1 MSAADGLGAS
11 RGGAPAG
18 AGRSAPPL
26 VAGGVTLPPASPAAR
41 RRRVLA
47 VVLRDFYVLRRSLP
61 RMLEIVYW
69 PTVELLIW
77 GYLSVFLQARQVPA
91 VVAVLLG
98 GVLLW
103 QVLFRS
109 QSEVSMAFLEDIWS
123 RNLLNV
129 FVAPL
134 TAAEYLTGV
143 VAFGALKLIV
153 NVALMAS
160 VALVLYGFGL
170 FSLGPSLV
178 PFMALLLLMGW
189 ALAIVTIGVIL
200 RFGQSA
206 EVIAWAMA
214 FAFQPFAAVFYP
226 VAVLPTA
233 MQWVAKLVPASY
245 VFEGMRAVLGG
256 RALPWRTLG
265 AAALLDLV
273 YVIGSLVFFWRMLA
287 KVRANGG
294 LSRFGE

>member
-1 MSAADGLGAS
+1 MSEVVIL
-11 RGGAPAG
+11 APA
-18 AGRSAPPL
+18 S
-26 VAGGVTLPPASPAAR
+26 SKAR

-47 VVLRDFYVLRRSLP
+47 VVLRDYYVLRRSVP

-77 GYLSVFLQARQVPA
+77 GYLSVFLQARRVPA

-129 FVAPL
+129 FVAPV
-134 TAAEYLTGV
+134 TAAEYLIGV
-143 VAFGALKLIV
+143 VAFGALKLVV
-153 NVALMAS
+153 NVALMAT
-160 VALVLYGFGL
+160 VALLLYGFGL

-200 RFGQSA
+200 RFGQAA

-233 MQWVAKLVPASY
+233 MQWVAKAVPASY
-245 VFEGMRAVLGG
+245 VFEGMRAVLAG
-256 RALPWRTLG
+256 RGLPWRTLG

-273 YVIGSLVFFWRMLA
+273 YVAGSLAFFRRMLT

>member
-1 MSAADGLGAS
+1 MSAAGDLGVPGGDGQ
-11 RGGAPAG
+11 APA
-18 AGRSAPPL
+18 ALAAARRP
-26 VAGGVTLPPASPAAR
+26 TLAPASALAR
-41 RRRVLA
+41 RRRVLS
-47 VVLRDFYVLRRSLP
+47 VILRDYYVLRRSAP

-77 GYLSVFLQARQVPA
+77 GYLSVFLQARRVPA

-134 TAAEYLTGV
+134 TGSEYLTGV
-143 VAFGALKLIV
+143 VAFGALKLVV
-153 NVALMAS
+153 NVALMA
-160 VALVLYGFGL
+160 VIALVLYGFGL
-170 FSLGPSLV
+170 FSIGPALV

-226 VAVLPTA
+226 VTVLPVA
-233 MQWVAKLVPASY
+233 MQWVAHLVPASY
-245 VFEGMRAVLGG
+245 VFEGMRAVLAG
-256 RALPWRTLG
+256 RPLPWGTLG
-265 AAALLDLV
+265 MAALLDLV
-273 YVIGSLVFFWRMLA
+273 YVAGSLAYFRRMLV
-287 KVRANGG
+287 KVRSNGG

>member
-1 MSAADGLGAS
+1 
-11 RGGAPAG
+11 
-18 AGRSAPPL
+18 
-26 VAGGVTLPPASPAAR
+26 
-41 RRRVLA
+41 VLA
-47 VVLRDFYVLRRSLP
+47 VVLRDYYVLRRSVP

-77 GYLSVFLQARQVPA
+77 GYLSVFLQARRVPA

-129 FVAPL
+129 FVAPV
-134 TAAEYLTGV
+134 TAAEYLIGV
-143 VAFGALKLIV
+143 VAFGALKLVV
-153 NVALMAS
+153 NVALMAT
-160 VALVLYGFGL
+160 VALLLYGFGL

-200 RFGQSA
+200 RFGQAA

-233 MQWVAKLVPASY
+233 MQWVAKAVPASY
-245 VFEGMRAVLGG
+245 VFEGMRAVLAG
-256 RALPWRTLG
+256 RGLPWRTLG

-273 YVIGSLVFFWRMLA
+273 YVAGSLAFFRRMLT

>member
-1 MSAADGLGAS
+1 MTAAELGAVS
-11 RGGAPAG
+11 
-18 AGRSAPPL
+18 
-26 VAGGVTLPPASPAAR
+26 LPPASPAAR

-47 VVLRDFYVLRRSLP
+47 VVLRDFYVLRRSVP

-91 VVAVLLG
+91 VIAVLLG

-143 VAFGALKLIV
+143 VAFGALKLVV
-153 NVALMAS
+153 NVALMAT

-226 VAVLPTA
+226 VSVLPTA
-233 MQWVAKLVPASY
+233 MQWVARVVPASY

-256 RALPWRTLG
+256 RPLPWRTLG
-265 AAALLDLV
+265 VAALLDLG
-273 YVIGSLVFFWRMLA
+273 YVVGSLVFFWRMLA

>member
-1 MSAADGLGAS
+1 MSAVGGLGAS
-11 RGGAPAG
+11 RGGALADLAG
-18 AGRSAPPL
+18 LDA
-26 VAGGVTLPPASPAAR
+26 VTLPPASAAAR

-47 VVLRDFYVLRRSLP
+47 VVLRDFYVLRRSVP

-143 VAFGALKLIV
+143 VAFGALKLVV
-153 NVALMAS
+153 NVALMAT
-160 VALVLYGFGL
+160 VALALYGFGL
-170 FSLGPSLV
+170 FSLGPGLV

-226 VAVLPTA
+226 VSVLPTA
-233 MQWVAKLVPASY
+233 MQWVAKAVPASY

-256 RALPWRTLG
+256 HGVPWRTLG
-265 AAALLDLV
+265 AAALLDLA
-273 YVIGSLVFFWRMLA
+273 YVVGALVFFWRMLA

>member
-1 MSAADGLGAS
+1 MSAAEGLGAP
-11 RGGAPAG
+11 RGDGPARRAASAVSAG
-18 AGRSAPPL
+18 AMI
-26 VAGGVTLPPASPAAR
+26 LPPASAAAR

-47 VVLRDFYVLRRSLP
+47 VVLRDFFVLRRSVP

-91 VVAVLLG
+91 VVAALLG

-134 TAAEYLTGV
+134 TAAEYLIGV

-153 NVALMAS
+153 SVALMAS
-160 VALVLYGFGL
+160 IALVLYGFGL

-206 EVIAWAMA
+206 EVIAWALA
-214 FAFQPFAAVFYP
+214 FLFQPFSAVFYP
-226 VAVLPTA
+226 VSVLPTA
-233 MQWVAKLVPASY
+233 MQWVAKVVPASY

-265 AAALLDLV
+265 VAALLDLV
-273 YVIGSLVFFWRMLA
+273 YVTGALVFFWRMLA

>member
-1 MSAADGLGAS
+1 MSAAGL
-11 RGGAPAG
+11 
-18 AGRSAPPL
+18 PL
-26 VAGGVTLPPASPAAR
+26 SGLDAVTLPPASPPAR
-41 RRRVLA
+41 RRRVMA
-47 VVLRDFYVLRRSLP
+47 VVLRDFYVLRRSVP

-160 VALVLYGFGL
+160 VALTLYGFGL
-170 FSLGPSLV
+170 FSLGPGLV

-226 VAVLPTA
+226 VSVLPTA
-233 MQWVAKLVPASY
+233 MQWVAKVVPASY
-245 VFEGMRAVLGG
+245 VFEGMRAVLAGHG
-256 RALPWRTLG
+256 LPWRTLG
-265 AAALLDLV
+265 AAALLDLL
-273 YVIGSLVFFWRMLA
+273 YVIGALVFFWRMLA

>member
-1 MSAADGLGAS
+1 MSAAGDLGMPGGDGQAAAAL
-11 RGGAPAG
+11 AG
-18 AGRSAPPL
+18 AGRP
-26 VAGGVTLPPASPAAR
+26 TLAPASAVAR
-41 RRRVLA
+41 RRRVLS
-47 VVLRDFYVLRRSLP
+47 VVLRDYYVLRRSAP

-77 GYLSVFLQARQVPA
+77 GYLSVFLQARRVPA

-134 TAAEYLTGV
+134 TGSEYLTGV
-143 VAFGALKLIV
+143 VAFGALKLVV
-153 NVALMAS
+153 NVALMA
-160 VALVLYGFGL
+160 VIALVLYGFGL
-170 FSLGPSLV
+170 FSIGPALV

-226 VAVLPTA
+226 VTVLPVA
-233 MQWVAKLVPASY
+233 MQWIAHLVPASY
-245 VFEGMRAVLGG
+245 VFEGMRAVLAG
-256 RALPWRTLG
+256 RALPWGTLG
-265 AAALLDLV
+265 MAAVLDLV
-273 YVIGSLVFFWRMLA
+273 YVAGSLAYFRRMLI

>member
-1 MSAADGLGAS
+1 MSAVEGIGAP
-11 RGGAPAG
+11 RAAPAG
-18 AGRSAPPL
+18 QGEP
-26 VAGGVTLPPASPAAR
+26 GPPAALTLEPASAAAR

-47 VVLRDFYVLRRSLP
+47 VVLRDYYVLRRSVP
-61 RMLEIVYW
+61 RMFEIVYW

-77 GYLSVFLQARQVPA
+77 GYLSVFLQARRVPA

-129 FVAPL
+129 FVSPL
-134 TAAEYLTGV
+134 TAGEYLTGV
-143 VAFGALKLIV
+143 VTFGALKLVV
-153 NVALMAS
+153 NVALMGS
-160 VALVLYGFGL
+160 IALLLYGFGL
-170 FSLGPSLV
+170 FTIGPSLV

-226 VAVLPTA
+226 VSVLPVA
-233 MQWVAKLVPASY
+233 MQWIARLVPASY
-245 VFEGMRAVLGG
+245 VFEGMRAVLAG
-256 RALPWRTLG
+256 RPLPWRSLLG
-265 AAALLDLV
+265 AAVLDLLYVVGALL
-273 YVIGSLVFFWRMLA
+273 FFSRMLV

>member
-1 MSAADGLGAS
+1 MSATRDLGMPGGDGQ
-11 RGGAPAG
+11 APAALAA
-18 AGRSAPPL
+18 AGRP
-26 VAGGVTLPPASPAAR
+26 TLAPASPPAR
-41 RRRVLA
+41 RRRVLS
-47 VVLRDFYVLRRSLP
+47 VVLRDYYVLRRSAP

-77 GYLSVFLQARQVPA
+77 GYLSVFLQARRVPA

-134 TAAEYLTGV
+134 TGSEYLTGV
-143 VAFGALKLIV
+143 VAFGALKLVV
-153 NVALMAS
+153 NVALMA
-160 VALVLYGFGL
+160 VIALALYGFGL
-170 FSLGPSLV
+170 FSIGPALV

-226 VAVLPTA
+226 VTTLPVA
-233 MQWVAKLVPASY
+233 MQWIAHLVPASY
-245 VFEGMRAVLGG
+245 VFEGMRAVLAG
-256 RALPWRTLG
+256 RPLPWGTLG
-265 AAALLDLV
+265 MAALLDLF
-273 YVIGSLVFFWRMLA
+273 YVAGSLLYFRRMLV

>member
-1 MSAADGLGAS
+1 MSAVGDLGMPGGDGQAAAAL
-11 RGGAPAG
+11 AG
-18 AGRSAPPL
+18 AGRH
-26 VAGGVTLPPASPAAR
+26 TLAPASAVAR
-41 RRRVLA
+41 RRRVLS
-47 VVLRDFYVLRRSLP
+47 VVLRDYYVLRRSAP

-77 GYLSVFLQARQVPA
+77 GYLSVFLQARRVPA

-134 TAAEYLTGV
+134 TGSEYLTGV
-143 VAFGALKLIV
+143 VAFGALKLVV
-153 NVALMAS
+153 NVALMS
-160 VALVLYGFGL
+160 VIALVLYGFGL
-170 FSLGPSLV
+170 FSIGPALV

-226 VAVLPTA
+226 VTVLPVA
-233 MQWVAKLVPASY
+233 MQWIAHLVPASY
-245 VFEGMRAVLGG
+245 VFEGMRAVLAG
-256 RALPWRTLG
+256 RPLPWGTLG
-265 AAALLDLV
+265 MAAVLDLV
-273 YVIGSLVFFWRMLA
+273 YVAGSLAYFRRMLI

>member
-1 MSAADGLGAS
+1 MSAVPELGAS
-11 RGGAPAG
+11 RDGGPAG
-18 AGRSAPPL
+18 RPGPGA
-26 VAGGVTLPPASPAAR
+26 VTLPPASAAAR

-77 GYLSVFLQARQVPA
+77 GYLSVFLQARQVPS

-160 VALVLYGFGL
+160 VALALYGFGL
-170 FSLGPSLV
+170 FSLGPGLV

-226 VAVLPTA
+226 VSVLPTA
-233 MQWVAKLVPASY
+233 MQWVAKVVPASY
-245 VFEGMRAVLGG
+245 VFEGMRVVLAGHG
-256 RALPWRTLG
+256 VPWRTLG
-265 AAALLDLV
+265 AAALLDLA
-273 YVIGSLVFFWRMLA
+273 YVVGALVFFWRMLA

>member
-1 MSAADGLGAS
+1 MSAAGDLGVPGGDG
-11 RGGAPAG
+11 RAPAALAA
-18 AGRSAPPL
+18 AGRP
-26 VAGGVTLPPASPAAR
+26 TLAPASAVAR
-41 RRRVLA
+41 RRRVRS
-47 VVLRDFYVLRRSLP
+47 VVLRDYYVLRRSAP

-77 GYLSVFLQARQVPA
+77 GYLSVFLQARRVPA

-134 TAAEYLTGV
+134 TASEYLTGV
-143 VAFGALKLIV
+143 VAFGALKLVV
-153 NVALMAS
+153 NVALTA
-160 VALVLYGFGL
+160 VIALVLYGFGL
-170 FSLGPSLV
+170 FSIGPALV

-226 VAVLPTA
+226 VAVLPVA
-233 MQWVAKLVPASY
+233 MQWVAHVVPASY
-245 VFEGMRAVLGG
+245 VFEGMRAVLAG
-256 RALPWRTLG
+256 RPMPWGTLG
-265 AAALLDLV
+265 MAALLDLV
-273 YVIGSLVFFWRMLA
+273 YVAGALVYFRRMLV

>member
-1 MSAADGLGAS
+1 M
-11 RGGAPAG
+11 
-18 AGRSAPPL
+18 
-26 VAGGVTLPPASPAAR
+26 TLPPASAAAR

-47 VVLRDFYVLRRSLP
+47 VVLRDFYVLRRSVP

-143 VAFGALKLIV
+143 VTFGALKLVV

-226 VAVLPTA
+226 VAVLPAA
-233 MQWVAKLVPASY
+233 MRWVAKLVPASY
-245 VFEGMRAVLGG
+245 VFEGMRAVLAG
-256 RALPWRTLG
+256 RALPWATLG
-265 AAALLDLV
+265 VAALLDLV
-273 YVIGSLVFFWRMLA
+273 YVVGSLVFFWRMLA

>member
-1 MSAADGLGAS
+1 MSEVVIL
-11 RGGAPAG
+11 APA
-18 AGRSAPPL
+18 S
-26 VAGGVTLPPASPAAR
+26 SKAR

-47 VVLRDFYVLRRSLP
+47 VVLRDYYVLRRSVP

-77 GYLSVFLQARQVPA
+77 GYLSVFLQARRVPA

-129 FVAPL
+129 FVAPV
-134 TAAEYLTGV
+134 TAAEYLIGV
-143 VAFGALKLIV
+143 VAFGALKLVV
-153 NVALMAS
+153 NVALMAT
-160 VALVLYGFGL
+160 VALLLYGFGL

-200 RFGQSA
+200 RFGQAA

-233 MQWVAKLVPASY
+233 MQWVAKAVPASY
-245 VFEGMRAVLGG
+245 VFEGMRAVLAG
-256 RALPWRTLG
+256 RGLPWRTLG

-273 YVIGSLVFFWRMLA
+273 YVAGSLAFFRRMLI

>member
-1 MSAADGLGAS
+1 MTAADGLGS
-11 RGGAPAG
+11 DPRLGAAG
-18 AGRSAPPL
+18 KLAAAERQILQP
-26 VAGGVTLPPASPAAR
+26 TSPTAR
-41 RRRVLA
+41 RRRVLS
-47 VVLRDFYVLRRSLP
+47 VVLRYFYVLRRSVP

-77 GYLSVFLQARQVPA
+77 GYLSVFLQARRVPA

-134 TAAEYLTGV
+134 TSAEYLTGV
-143 VAFGALKLIV
+143 VAFGALKLVV
-153 NVALMAS
+153 NVALMAT

-170 FSLGPSLV
+170 FSLGPALV

-226 VAVLPTA
+226 VSVLPVV
-233 MQWVAKLVPASY
+233 MQWVARLVPASY
-245 VFEGMRAVLGG
+245 VFEGMRSVLGG
-256 RALPWRTLG
+256 RGLPWGTLG
-265 AAALLDLV
+265 MAALLDV
-273 YVIGSLVFFWRMLA
+273 AYVIGALAFFRRMLV

>member
-1 MSAADGLGAS
+1 MSAAEGLGAP
-11 RGGAPAG
+11 RGGTPAG
-18 AGRSAPPL
+18 RAASAL
-26 VAGGVTLPPASPAAR
+26 SDGAVTLPPASAAAR
-41 RRRVLA
+41 RRRVLS
-47 VVLRDFYVLRRSLP
+47 VVLRDFYVLRRSVP

-134 TAAEYLTGV
+134 TAAEYLIGV

-153 NVALMAS
+153 SVALMAS

-206 EVIAWAMA
+206 EVIAWALA
-214 FAFQPFAAVFYP
+214 FLFQPFSAVFYP
-226 VAVLPTA
+226 VSVLPTV
-233 MQWVAKLVPASY
+233 MQWVAKVVPASY

-265 AAALLDLV
+265 VAALLDLV
-273 YVIGSLVFFWRMLA
+273 YVSGSLVFFWRMLA

>member
-1 MSAADGLGAS
+1 MSAAEGLGMP
-11 RGGAPAG
+11 RGSAP
-18 AGRSAPPL
+18 AGRSAAHL
-26 VAGGVTLPPASPAAR
+26 ATLPPASPAAR

-47 VVLRDFYVLRRSLP
+47 VVLRDFYVLRRSFP
-61 RMLEIVYW
+61 RMLEIFYW

-77 GYLSVFLQARQVPA
+77 GYLSVFLQARRVPA
-91 VVAVLLG
+91 VIAVLLG

-109 QSEVSMAFLEDIWS
+109 QSEVSLAFLEDIWS

-143 VAFGALKLIV
+143 VAFGALKLVV

-160 VALVLYGFGL
+160 VALLLYGFGL
-170 FSLGPSLV
+170 FSLGLSLV

-226 VAVLPTA
+226 VSVLPLA
-233 MQWVAKLVPASY
+233 MQWIARLVPASY

-256 RALPWRTLG
+256 HALPWRTLG

-273 YVIGSLVFFWRMLA
+273 YIVGSLAFFRRMLT

>member
-1 MSAADGLGAS
+1 MSAAGGLGAS
-11 RGGAPAG
+11 RPGALGDPA
-18 AGRSAPPL
+18 AVEA
-26 VAGGVTLPPASPAAR
+26 VTLPPASAAAR
-41 RRRVLA
+41 RQRVLA

-77 GYLSVFLQARQVPA
+77 GYLSVFLNARQIPA
-91 VVAVLLG
+91 VATVLLG

-143 VAFGALKLIV
+143 VAFGALKLVV
-153 NVALMAS
+153 NVALMATI
-160 VALVLYGFGL
+160 ALTLYGFGL
-170 FSLGPSLV
+170 FSLGPGLV

-226 VAVLPTA
+226 VSVLPTA

-245 VFEGMRAVLGG
+245 VFEGMRAVLAGHG
-256 RALPWRTLG
+256 VPWRTLG
-265 AAALLDLV
+265 AAALLDLA
-273 YVIGSLVFFWRMLA
+273 YVVGALVFFWRVLA
-287 KVRANGG
+287 KVRASGG
-294 LSRFGE
+294 LARFGE

>member
-1 MSAADGLGAS
+1 MSAVGGLGAS
-11 RGGAPAG
+11 RGGALADLAG
-18 AGRSAPPL
+18 L
-26 VAGGVTLPPASPAAR
+26 DVVTLPPASAAAR

-47 VVLRDFYVLRRSLP
+47 VVLRDFYVLRRSVP

-69 PTVELLIW
+69 LTVELLIW

-143 VAFGALKLIV
+143 VAFGALKLVV
-153 NVALMAS
+153 NVALMAT
-160 VALVLYGFGL
+160 VALALYGFGL
-170 FSLGPSLV
+170 FSLGPGLV

-206 EVIAWAMA
+206 EVIA
-214 FAFQPFAAVFYP
+214 
-226 VAVLPTA
+226 
-233 MQWVAKLVPASY
+233 
-245 VFEGMRAVLGG
+245 
-256 RALPWRTLG
+256 
-265 AAALLDLV
+265 
-273 YVIGSLVFFWRMLA
+273 
-287 KVRANGG
+287 
-294 LSRFGE
+294 

>member
-1 MSAADGLGAS
+1 MSAVEGLGAPGAATPGP
-11 RGGAPAG
+11 GGPRAA
-18 AGRSAPPL
+18 S
-26 VAGGVTLPPASPAAR
+26 VTLEPASAATR

-47 VVLRDFYVLRRSLP
+47 VVLRDYYVLRRSLP
-61 RMLEIVYW
+61 HMLEIVYW

-134 TAAEYLTGV
+134 TAGEYLTGV
-143 VAFGALKLIV
+143 VTFGALKLVV

-160 VALVLYGFGL
+160 IALVLYGFGL
-170 FSLGPSLV
+170 FTLGPALV

-200 RFGQSA
+200 RFGQAA
-206 EVIAWAMA
+206 EVIAWAMS

-226 VAVLPTA
+226 VSVLPLA
-233 MQWVAKLVPASY
+233 MQWIARLVPASY
-245 VFEGMRAVLGG
+245 VFEGMRAVLAG
-256 RALPWRTLG
+256 RPLPWRSLLG
-265 AAALLDLV
+265 AAVLDLLYVAGALLFFRGMLV
-273 YVIGSLVFFWRMLA
+273 